1 MNNYEKAVEIYNK
14 GGQYAVY
21 EAVNKGTLDC
31 KGWGYCSGCED
42 NTPVDKDRDCLVC
55 GLQVWGEIL

>member
-1 MNNYEKAVEIYNK
+1 MNNYEKAVEIYNE

-21 EAVNKGTLDC
+21 EAVKRGLLDC

-42 NTPVDKDRDCLVC
+42 DTPTDEDKACLVC
-55 GLQVWGEIL
+55 GLEVWGEIL

>member
-1 MNNYEKAVEIYNK
+1 MNNYDKAVEIYNE

-21 EAVNKGTLDC
+21 EAVKRGLLDC

-42 NTPVDKDRDCLVC
+42 DTPADEDRTCLVC